1 MNQQRPNLGGSLFR
15 LQRLTAAVF
24 WPKHFM
30 KTILTNYPPW
40 PHDLPEITT
49 LEELQQLAS
58 IICKPLRKLGNACFS
73 LGRLVEAVRR
83 VFPAAPEGTRKIIVE
98 IPRDPILCP
107 LGDCKRSLLGAPSSH
122 FVHVCFVEIKMRPEH
137 SNLISLFCHWKK
149 FCNTLLQVCG
159 KGERLWTVLWMN
171 LASSELR
178 GTVPGGHQ
186 HRRDLLDH
194 WWGRLCRKPR
204 EGVHLA
210 IQIKLC

>member
-30 KTILTNYPPW
+30 KTILTNYHPW

-58 IICKPLRKLGNACFS
+58 IICKPQTSSQRWETRKRACFS

-107 LGDCKRSLLGAPSSH
+107 LGDCKRSLLAAPSSH
-122 FVHVCFVEIKMRPEH
+122 FVHVCFFEIKMRPEH
-137 SNLISLFCHWKK
+137 SNLISLFCIERNSVTLCCK
-149 FCNTLLQVCG
+149 F
-159 KGERLWTVLWMN
+159 W
-171 LASSELR
+171 ASRR
-178 GTVPGGHQ
+178 GTRWPPTLQRPPWPLMGSS
-186 HRRDLLDH
+186 L
-194 WWGRLCRKPR
+194 
-204 EGVHLA
+204 
-210 IQIKLC
+210 